1 MARKQTVDERLHNVF
16 EKRAFGYA
24 TSREELNLL
33 VAAVNARAGASKGRS
48 IAKDYAFCDQPG
60 GRADFDEL
68 IEKSGQDGHT
78 GDSLYIPGLTTLGR
92 SIGEVKEKLKALKS
106 IGMVLYTIDGTAY
119 DVGDLAHAIECVEAL
134 LPRYQREQAAGVA
147 VALYR
152 TERFSVDEIAQL
164 ADLPKSEVYSVLAE
178 YEREREDQVITD
190 EVITEEIVT
199 EEE

>member
-1 MARKQTVDERLHNVF
+1 MARKQTVDERLHSVF

-24 TSREELNLL
+24 TSQEELDLL
-33 VAAVNARAGASKGRS
+33 VAAVNARAKNSKDRYIKPGY
-48 IAKDYAFCDQPG
+48 DYFDPPG
-60 GRADFDEL
+60 GRAAFDEL
-68 IEKSGQDGHT
+68 IAVSGEDGHT
-78 GDSLYIPGLTTLGR
+78 GDLLNIPSLATLGR
-92 SIGEVKEKLKALKS
+92 SIGEVKEKLEALKS

-119 DVGDLAHAIECVEAL
+119 DVGDLARAIECVEAL

-164 ADLPKSEVYSVLAE
+164 ADLTKSEVYSVLAE
-178 YEREREDQVITD
+178 YEREQENL
-190 EVITEEIVT
+190 VITEEVGP